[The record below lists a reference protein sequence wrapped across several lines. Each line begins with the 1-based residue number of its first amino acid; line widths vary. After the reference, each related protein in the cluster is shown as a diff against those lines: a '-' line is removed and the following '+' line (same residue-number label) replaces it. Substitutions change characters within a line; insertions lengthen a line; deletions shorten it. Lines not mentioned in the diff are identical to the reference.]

1 MRVIDTRTG
10 AATDAPAI
18 EGEGGTSW
26 VRYALSFLALAAFLA
41 WQYRE
46 TKGKDAGLNG
56 VP

>member
-18 EGEGGTSW
+18 EGESGAHWLG
-26 VRYALSFLALAAFLA
+26 YALSFLALAAFLA
-41 WQYRE
+41 WKYRE
-46 TKGKDAGLNG
+46 TKGKDAGVNG